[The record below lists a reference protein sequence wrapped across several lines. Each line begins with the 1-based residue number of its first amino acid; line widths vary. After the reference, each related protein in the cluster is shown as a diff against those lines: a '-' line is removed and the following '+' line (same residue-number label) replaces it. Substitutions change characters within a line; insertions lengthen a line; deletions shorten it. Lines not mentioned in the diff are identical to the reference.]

1 VRSKNTEKGFTIIET
16 LVVVVML
23 ALLAIPLVQILMGG
37 GRASRVADLDSETQQ
52 NARVAVDFPVRDI
65 RSLGY
70 EIDHGD
76 GQRGIVHAG
85 PYDIVFNAN
94 VQPAEDEGSN
104 PGYPTAMDATASPSS
119 VPPGGNV
126 LYSPGRTFDTGA
138 ETIRFTL
145 DSTNDGYVDAADNQD
160 DEIEGTANPYD
171 YLLLKQVYGFDG
183 STNGGANQPI
193 ALVRG
198 PELYP
203 NGDYPPPLFTY
214 WYDHDDDSL
223 TPAALWGDSDSDGEL
238 GQSEIAALTPVSDA
252 NLVRITKVGVT
263 AIGTARAQDIRY
275 DRNDGYRET
284 MISSEVDVRNEPS
297 RSAVISGLV
306 FDDLNGD
313 GLRGAGEGG
322 LARAFIVLNNGMKRT
337 TGITGRYSFRVEP
350 GTYTVTE
357 TDPTGY
363 TSTTS
368 NAVVVNAVKGTT
380 VAANFGDRA
389 IGGYGIIQGDVV
401 LWDGES
407 LPGPTEFGVAGV
419 EIYLNTGDRDTTSD
433 VGAFA
438 FLVPVNTY
446 SITMSVPEGYVAMG
460 PSTVDRTLEFEG
472 DTVMVEFGLLP
483 AEETGTIAGK
493 VYLDEDEDG
502 ILDLGEDG
510 IPSVTIS
517 LDTGDTTL
525 TNAEGNYS
533 FTVAPGTYAVT
544 EEDLGGFIS
553 TTANSVT
560 NVFVGNDSTV
570 VINFGDILE
579 SELSFTVITLGET
592 QRALSITSADLE
604 EDNKGDVEII
614 LGTKYATGVSNLNVW
629 FNKWKNSSTP
639 NSSIYD
645 QSPSYSR
652 SPAEDIYAVSD
663 GDVNNDGVR
672 DVITGLTAATG
683 KTLVWITQT
692 GGSRGEFPDV
702 PNSFFVSSGPGDVL
716 TSQLAF
722 IDSDGFLDALIGTRI
737 TGGNGKV
744 EVWFGDG
751 AGSFSHDPDDI
762 YHMGGAHLVGEVRS
776 VGLAELVGS
785 PAPDL
790 VAGTS
795 MGYGWGVI
803 EIFRDSGA
811 PNGKFV
817 YHSTI
822 ETFGEVNDIVLKD
835 MYEDSEGDIDI
846 IAGTATGA
854 GMGMV
859 EVWHNNGNGTFGYLN
874 AFGYFEPSDT
884 VYINGEVL
892 CVGVDNFDRDIYP
905 DVTVGTRTVADF
917 SGNLKVFQCYG
928 YMPSSGSEWTSP
940 NVGEVITL
948 TIDDFNKDWKQDIA
962 VGTRTSL
969 SQGKVVVFFND

>member
-1 VRSKNTEKGFTIIET
+1 MRGKNREKGFTIIET

-23 ALLAIPLVQILMGG
+23 ALLAIPLMQILMGG
-37 GRASRVADLDSETQQ
+37 GRASRMADLDSEAQQ

-70 EIDHGD
+70 EIDHGN

-94 VQPAEDEGSN
+94 VQPAEDDGSN

-126 LYSPGRTFDTGA
+126 LYSPARTFETGA

-145 DSTNDGYVDAADNQD
+145 DSNNDGYVDAADNQD
-160 DEIEGTANPYD
+160 DEIEDTENPYD

-183 STNGGANQPI
+183 SSNGGANQPI

-198 PELYP
+198 PDLYP
-203 NGDYPPPLFTY
+203 DGDYPPPLLTY
-214 WYDHDDDSL
+214 WYDHDDNTL
-223 TPAALWGDSDSDGEL
+223 TPDFLWGDSNNDGEL
-238 GQSEIAALTPVSDA
+238 DQSEIASLTPVSNA
-252 NLVRITKVGVT
+252 NLMRITKVGIT
-263 AIGTARAQDIRY
+263 AIGTARSKDIRY
-275 DRNDGYRET
+275 DHNDGYRET
-284 MISSEVDVRNEPS
+284 IISSEVDVRNEPA
-297 RSAVISGLV
+297 RSAVISGMV

-322 LARAFIVLNNGMKRT
+322 LPRAFIMLNNGMKRT
-337 TGITGRYSFRVEP
+337 TGVDGRYSFRVEP

-368 NAVVVNAVKGTT
+368 NAVIVNAVKGTT
-380 VAANFGDRA
+380 VAAYFGDRA
-389 IGGYGIIQGDVV
+389 IGGYGIIRGDVV
-401 LWDGES
+401 LWEGGD
-407 LPGPTEFGVAGV
+407 PAVPTEYGVPGV

-433 VGAFA
+433 AGLFA

-446 SITMSVPEGYVAMG
+446 SITMSVPEGYIAIG
-460 PSTVDRTLEFEG
+460 QSTVDRTLEYEG

-483 AEETGTIAGK
+483 ADETGTIAGK
-493 VYLDEDEDG
+493 VYLDEDENG
-502 ILDLGEDG
+502 MLDLGEDG
-510 IPSVTIS
+510 IASVTIS
-517 LDTGDTTL
+517 LDNGDTTL

-544 EEDLGGFIS
+544 EDDLGGYMS
-553 TTANSVT
+553 TTPNNVT
-560 NVFVGNDSTV
+560 NVVVGDDSTV
-570 VINFGDILE
+570 VVNFGDMLE

-592 QRALSITSADLE
+592 QRALSIASADLE
-604 EDNKGDVEII
+604 EDVRGDIEII

-639 NSSIYD
+639 NSGIYD

-652 SPAEDIYAVSD
+652 SPAEDIYTVSD
-663 GDVNNDGVR
+663 GDINNDGVP
-672 DVITGLTAATG
+672 DVITGLTSATG
-683 KTLVWITQT
+683 KTLVWITQG
-692 GGSRGEFPDV
+692 GGSKGEFPEV
-702 PNSFFVSSGPGDVL
+702 PTSFFVSSGPGDVL
-716 TSQLAF
+716 ASKLAF
-722 IDSDGFLDALIGTRI
+722 VDSDGFLDAVIGTRI

-744 EVWFGDG
+744 EIWFGNGDG
-751 AGSFSHDPDDI
+751 TFSHDPDDI

-776 VGLAELVGS
+776 VGLARLVGS
-785 PAPDL
+785 PAPDM

-822 ETFGEVNDIVLKD
+822 ETYGEVNDIVLKD

-846 IAGTATGA
+846 IVGTSVSSGV
-854 GMGMV
+854 GMV
-859 EVWHNNGNGTFGYLN
+859 EIWHNNSNGTFGQLN
-874 AFGYFEPSDT
+874 AFGYYEPSDT

-892 CVGVDNFDRDIYP
+892 CIGVEHFDRDIYP
-905 DVTVGTRTVADF
+905 DVAVGTRMVADF
-917 SGNLKVFQCYG
+917 SGSLKVFQCYG

-948 TIDDFNKDWKQDIA
+948 TIDDFNRDWKQDIA